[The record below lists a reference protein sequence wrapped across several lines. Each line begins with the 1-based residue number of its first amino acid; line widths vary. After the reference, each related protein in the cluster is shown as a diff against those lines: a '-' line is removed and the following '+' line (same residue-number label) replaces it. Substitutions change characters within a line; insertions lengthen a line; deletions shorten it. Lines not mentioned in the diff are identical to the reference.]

1 MPPMPRA
8 ASKTSFSV
16 VAAAA
21 ALFVLRYV
29 ARSTIDESPRSRV
42 AAGGRPG
49 QGGGQGGGPESPGGH
64 GIGGAGK
71 QHAPPHAANEPGRGR
86 EAETPTKIP
95 ARGWKDIL
103 WRVWEEIGQDR
114 VMAVAAGVTFY
125 GLLAIFPAIAAFVS
139 LYGLVADPAEIEGHL
154 AAMSGVLPGG
164 ALEIVGEQ
172 VKRIASQGEGSLGF
186 GFAAGLAVS
195 LWSANAG
202 MKAVFDALNVVYD
215 EEEKR
220 SFIKLN
226 ALSLLFTVG
235 AIVILLTAIVAT
247 AVLPHVLDYV
257 GLGKALEWALSLL
270 RWPILLALVVVGLAV
285 LYRWGPS
292 RDKAEWKWVTPGSL
306 LASVLWVVGSM
317 LFSWYA
323 ANFGSYNETYGSLGA
338 VVGFMT
344 WMWISTIVV
353 LLGAEMNAE
362 MEHQTAKDTTE
373 GPTKPMGARQATMAD
388 TLGPAKS

>member
-1 MPPMPRA
+1 M
-8 ASKTSFSV
+8 
-16 VAAAA
+16 
-21 ALFVLRYV
+21 LFVLRYV
-29 ARSTIDESPRSRV
+29 ARSTIDEAPRARA
-42 AAGGRPG
+42 AAGRPDG
-49 QGGGQGGGPESPGGH
+49 V
-64 GIGGAGK
+64 GGAGAR
-71 QHAPPHAANEPGRGR
+71 HAPAGAGNDPGRGR
-86 EAETPTKIP
+86 EAETPTGIP

-139 LYGLVADPAEIEGHL
+139 LYGLVADPAQIEGHL
-154 AAMSGVLPGG
+154 AAASTVLPGG
-164 ALEIVGEQ
+164 AIEIVGEQ
-172 VKRIASQGEGSLGF
+172 VRRIASQGSGSLGF

-202 MKAVFDALNVVYD
+202 MKAIFDALNVVYD
-215 EEEKR
+215 EEERR

-226 ALSLLFTVG
+226 AQSLLFTVG
-235 AIVILLTAIVAT
+235 AIVILMTAIVAT
-247 AVLPHVLDYV
+247 AVLPHLLDFI
-257 GLGKALEWALSLL
+257 GLGKALEWTLAIL
-270 RWPILLALVVVGLAV
+270 RWPLLLVLVVAGLAV

-292 RDKAEWKWVTPGSL
+292 RDKAEWNWVTPGSL
-306 LASVLWVVGSM
+306 AASVLWLAGSM

-323 ANFGSYNETYGSLGA
+323 TNFGSYNETYGSLGA

-353 LLGAEMNAE
+353 LLGAELNAE

-373 GPTKPMGARQATMAD
+373 GAPKPMGARRAAMAD
-388 TLGPAKS
+388 TLGEAKA